1 MFQIFVFNSCACQ
14 AIAYQTIPQKCL
26 MFASEIN
33 MRQMLTTEK
42 AHLFNTTYC
51 YCVTVQ
57 WIHTCL
63 KSCFDSLCQQRI
75 LMCLQIKFTVWCK
88 CVCRSGLLCDV
99 TLKVGGVELSAHRNI
114 LSSGSQYFYAM
125 FTGDLAESKSD
136 CITLQEIDP
145 KALSLLID
153 FIYTSEIQV
162 TEENV
167 QVSHA

>member
-1 MFQIFVFNSCACQ
+1 
-14 AIAYQTIPQKCL
+14 
-26 MFASEIN
+26 
-33 MRQMLTTEK
+33 MLTTEK
-42 AHLFNTTYC
+42 ARVC
-51 YCVTVQ
+51 
-57 WIHTCL
+57 I
-63 KSCFDSLCQQRI
+63 I
-75 LMCLQIKFTVWCK
+75 LLIATVWQFSEYTLVK
-88 CVCRSGLLCDV
+88 KEVVLIVYVSKESLCVCRSGLLCDV